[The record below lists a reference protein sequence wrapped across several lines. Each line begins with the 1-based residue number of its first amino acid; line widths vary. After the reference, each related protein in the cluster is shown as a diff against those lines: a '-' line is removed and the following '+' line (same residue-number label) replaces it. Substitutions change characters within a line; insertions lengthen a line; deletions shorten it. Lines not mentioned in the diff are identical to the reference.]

1 MSGADVLQC
10 VTAVEMLGTGG
21 EIDAF
26 GPVAAVVEI
35 VRIVVVEHWM
45 KDVNVDP
52 ANPIDHAHQPL
63 QPDPRV
69 VMHGNLESLLHRRA
83 RQWTPA
89 PRAPPAD
96 LPLTVPAPPHPH

>member
-69 VMHGNLESLLHRRA
+69 VMDGNLETLRPHRGPKRGA
-83 RQWTPA
+83 
-89 PRAPPAD
+89 APPVCKAVVD
-96 LPLTVPAPPHPH
+96 